1 MCAYLLELLLQF
13 GLLSSVQ
20 AQCVWLWAEGVC
32 VTERMCLQT
41 QPLLCPQKCQLL
53 LHGLQ
58 LCDWSILHLVM
69 ARSSVMMALSQQDS
83 WTGVSVPV
91 YALLWDTPLMLLLGC
106 ECSNCVGLLLKL
118 LLFIVPFVFHFLSRE
133 VVF

>member
-1 MCAYLLELLLQF
+1 MCVYLLELLLQF

-20 AQCVWLWAEGVC
+20 AQCVWLWAVGVC

-41 QPLLCPQKCQLL
+41 QALLRPQKCQLL

-69 ARSSVMMALSQQDS
+69 TRSSVMTALSQQDS
-83 WTGVSVPV
+83 WTGVSVSV
-91 YALLWDTPLMLLLGC
+91 Y
-106 ECSNCVGLLLKL
+106 
-118 LLFIVPFVFHFLSRE
+118 
-133 VVF
+133 VVV